1 MCVLINKAP
10 WLLCLSPCTLQAA
23 RAYGYALLAR
33 SPNYCAVYTPN
44 GEVLEYD
51 VLHVLEFD
59 STRKCMSLIVQ
70 ERKPNAEIMLY
81 SKGADSAI
89 YANLVH
95 PAQSHRRVF
104 SLSSSAAVSPA
115 AIVSDADDSP
125 PMRSQLS
132 LTTERFVKRLTQD
145 HLDMYARLG
154 LRILCLAKRVSPAF
168 GTDILAYAV
177 YRMITVTIMLFTYK

>member
-1 MCVLINKAP
+1 M
-10 WLLCLSPCTLQAA
+10 QAA
-23 RAYGYALLAR
+23 RAYGYALLTR
-33 SPNYCAVYTPN
+33 SPSYCAIFTPK

-59 STRKCMSLIVQ
+59 STRKCMSIIVK
-70 ERKPNAEIMLY
+70 EKKEDAEIIVY

-104 SLSSSAAVSPA
+104 SLSTSTPVSPVA
-115 AIVSDADDSP
+115 SNPLPDIERGQ
-125 PMRSQLS
+125 PMSAEQRRH
-132 LTTERFVKRLTQD
+132 EAFVKRLTQD

-154 LRILCLAKRVSPAF
+154 LRILCLAKRV
-168 GTDILAYAV
+168 
-177 YRMITVTIMLFTYK
+177 R

>member
-1 MCVLINKAP
+1 MGKFFLCSLTVSVILIYAVCIQFIKVFING
-10 WLLCLSPCTLQAA
+10 TQAA
-23 RAYGYALLAR
+23 RAYGYALLSR
-33 SPNYCAVYTPN
+33 SPNYCAIFTPK

-59 STRKCMSLIVQ
+59 SNRKCMSIIVR
-70 ERKPNAEIMLY
+70 EKKEGAEIMLY

-104 SLSSSAAVSPA
+104 SLSSSVAVSPA
-115 AIVSDADDSP
+115 VLLADA
-125 PMRSQLS
+125 
-132 LTTERFVKRLTQD
+132 TENTMSSFVLYSEAFVKRFTQE

-154 LRILCLAKRVSPAF
+154 LRILCLAKRVRLVC
-168 GTDILAYAV
+168 GGL
-177 YRMITVTIMLFTYK
+177 

>member
-1 MCVLINKAP
+1 MYYLHYLSDGVLPHNI
-10 WLLCLSPCTLQAA
+10 CMYYVFDHTQAA
-23 RAYGYALLAR
+23 RAYGYTLLSR
-33 SPNYCAVYTPN
+33 SPNYCAVFTPE

-59 STRKCMSLIVQ
+59 SNRKCMSIIVR
-70 ERKPNAEIMLY
+70 ERKEGSEITIY

-104 SLSSSAAVSPA
+104 SLSSSVAVSPA
-115 AIVSDADDSP
+115 MLHADTTTVSP
-125 PMRSQLS
+125 LVLS
-132 LTTERFVKRLTQD
+132 AEAFVKRLTQE

-154 LRILCLAKRVSPAF
+154 LRILCLAKRVSIDVIHYHLTPAC
-168 GTDILAYAV
+168 GSCVEAT
-177 YRMITVTIMLFTYK
+177 M